1 MGLRD
6 HKLPTTPLDTA
17 LRFYLTCQN
26 EHIIVTTGRGVTEYH
41 TTAKAGMQHVMGKNM
56 ATSWSRALKRGTA
69 TEDFVDRVCVHV
81 LRQHP
86 IEIYGNDWWSEEEQ
100 NLMTLDQKE
109 VEVYGV

>member
-1 MGLRD
+1 
-6 HKLPTTPLDTA
+6 
-17 LRFYLTCQN
+17 
-26 EHIIVTTGRGVTEYH
+26 
-41 TTAKAGMQHVMGKNM
+41 MQHVMGKNM

-109 VEVYGV
+109 VEVYGI